1 MTEVKDSY
9 SVIVNA
15 VNNSYLQGLNH
26 AIQIIEKSI
35 RTEDNRLC
43 LTKEDLAIN
52 DALLTVRDK
61 IKQLIV
67 KQ

>member
-26 AIQIIEKSI
+26 AIGILEKEI

-43 LTKEDLAIN
+43 ITQTDLAIN